1 MQHLPTLVF
10 RGDDQ
15 EVAREALQRSARL
28 FHNPQE
34 TQLERWPSKV
44 ASPKTWDEGLW
55 ISCLK

>member
-28 FHNPQE
+28 FHNPQA
-34 TQLERWPSKV
+34 TQLERWPMALQSYLE
-44 ASPKTWDEGLW
+44 TMG
-55 ISCLK
+55 

>member
-34 TQLERWPSKV
+34 TQPERWPSKV
-44 ASPKTWDEGLW
+44 TSNNHGMSEVG
-55 ISCLK
+55 